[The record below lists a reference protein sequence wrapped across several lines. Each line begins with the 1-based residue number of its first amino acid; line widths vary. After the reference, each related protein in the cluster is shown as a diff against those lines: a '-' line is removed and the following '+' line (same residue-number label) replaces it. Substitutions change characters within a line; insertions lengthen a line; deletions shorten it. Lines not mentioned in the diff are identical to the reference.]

1 MLKGLKGEA
10 AVPLS
15 SVLKQSVK
23 RKMKLEAQLEQ
34 LCETVADL
42 EQAAAEQQCRVK
54 SYLVGEAS
62 VH

>member
-10 AVPLS
+10 AVPL
-15 SVLKQSVK
+15 KQSVK
-23 RKMKLEAQLEQ
+23 RKIKLEVQLEQ

-42 EQAAAEQQCRVK
+42 DQAAAEQQCRVK